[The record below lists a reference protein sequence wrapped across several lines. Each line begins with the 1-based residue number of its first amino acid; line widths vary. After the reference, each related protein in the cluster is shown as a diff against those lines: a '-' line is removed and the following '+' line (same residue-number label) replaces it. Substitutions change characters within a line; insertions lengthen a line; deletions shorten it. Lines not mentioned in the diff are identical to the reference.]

1 MEKSKQVTG
10 ELFYTEE
17 DKNKLKEIE
26 SDISLAK
33 SKLTQVLNDDLG
45 VSCYLNSSE
54 NSLIAIDFSNSYN
67 TLPFYVDL
75 LRRLYDKK
83 TNLFKEMFEKHGYSV
98 VSDKKEE
105 AKLAV
110 TRKAEINMENQEI
123 KIGDRVKLKGDSNSP
138 EMTVTRDLRAE
149 AQVQKGTIGKGVQ
162 EETKYSG
169 TDNNDPYAIFE
180 CSYFINKDEDSDFL
194 NRSYR
199 QFQIHKDAL
208 QKLIPVQPSNKQK
221 PTIESDIKAGDVVE
235 MDDTKERF
243 YVEELQTHGVKLVK
257 VACYKLA
264 AGNIYL
270 TNYENMP
277 FKKVERLNKQ

>member
-123 KIGDRVKLKGDSNSP
+123 KIGDRVKLKGDFNSP
-138 EMTVTRDLRAE
+138 EMTVTRDCAAE
-149 AQVQKGTIGKGVQ
+149 AQVQRGTIGKGVQ

-180 CSYFINKDEDSDFL
+180 CSYFINKDEDVDFI
-194 NRSYR
+194 NRNCR
-199 QFQIHKDAL
+199 QFQFHKDAL
-208 QKLIPVQPSNKQK
+208 EKLIPTQPENKRL
-221 PTIESDIKAGDVVE
+221 PIESDIKVGDVVE

-243 YVEELQTHGVKLVK
+243 YIEELQTHGVKLVK

-264 AGNIYL
+264 AGNVYL

-277 FKKVERLNKQ
+277 FKKVNFNKQ

>member
-138 EMTVTRDLRAE
+138 EMTVTRDCAAE
-149 AQVQKGTIGKGVQ
+149 AQVQRGTIGKGVQ

-180 CSYFINKDEDSDFL
+180 CSYFINKDEDVDFI
-194 NRSYR
+194 NRNYR

-208 QKLIPVQPSNKQK
+208 QKLIPTQPENKR
-221 PTIESDIKAGDVVE
+221 PPIESDIKAGDVVE

-277 FKKVERLNKQ
+277 FKKVERLNKK

>member
-138 EMTVTRDLRAE
+138 EMIVVGNSTSFDVLDCA
-149 AQVQKGTIGKGVQ
+149 
-162 EETKYSG
+162 
-169 TDNNDPYAIFE
+169 
-180 CSYFINKDEDSDFL
+180 YFIKRDEGVNEAFV
-194 NRSYR
+194 NATYR
-199 QFQIHKDAL
+199 LLAIHKDAL
-208 QKLIPVQPSNKQK
+208 QKLIPVQPSNKK
-221 PTIESDIKAGDVVE
+221 
-235 MDDTKERF
+235 
-243 YVEELQTHGVKLVK
+243 
-257 VACYKLA
+257 
-264 AGNIYL
+264 
-270 TNYENMP
+270 
-277 FKKVERLNKQ
+277 

>member
-180 CSYFINKDEDSDFL
+180 CSYFINKDEDVDFI
-194 NRSYR
+194 NRNCR
-199 QFQIHKDAL
+199 QFQFHKDAL
-208 QKLIPVQPSNKQK
+208 QKLTPVQPSNKQ
-221 PTIESDIKAGDVVE
+221 
-235 MDDTKERF
+235 
-243 YVEELQTHGVKLVK
+243 
-257 VACYKLA
+257 
-264 AGNIYL
+264 
-270 TNYENMP
+270 
-277 FKKVERLNKQ
+277 

>member
-169 TDNNDPYAIFE
+169 TDNNDPYAIVE
-180 CSYFINKDEDSDFL
+180 CNYFIADPRNENYKEL
-194 NRSYR
+194 R
-199 QFQIHKDAL
+199 QHRFHKDAL

>member
-1 MEKSKQVTG
+1 MKTELNQEQFSAVEGWIKNFPITSDGSSMLSQFNKYFAPKQIPNEAVC
-10 ELFYTEE
+10 YT
-17 DKNKLKEIE
+17 K
-26 SDISLAK
+26 
-33 SKLTQVLNDDLG
+33 
-45 VSCYLNSSE
+45 
-54 NSLIAIDFSNSYN
+54 
-67 TLPFYVDL
+67 
-75 LRRLYDKK
+75 
-83 TNLFKEMFEKHGYSV
+83 
-98 VSDKKEE
+98 E
-105 AKLAV
+105 AKHNEREMAV
-110 TRKAEINMENQEI
+110 KEAFKQIMNDIKSPQMAFLSFNIDDFFERERPKAESEI
-123 KIGDRVKLKGDSNSP
+123 KIGDRVKLKNDANSP

-169 TDNNDPYAIFE
+169 MDNNDPYAIFE
-180 CSYFINKDEDSDFL
+180 CSYFINKDEDVDFI
-194 NRSYR
+194 NRNCR
-199 QFQIHKDAL
+199 QFQFHKDAL

>member
-138 EMTVTRDLRAE
+138 EMTVTMDISKEIAKQNGIN
-149 AQVQKGTIGKGVQ
+149 AIGKGVQ
-162 EETKYSG
+162 DARAILDG
-169 TDNNDPYAIFE
+169 TYE
-180 CSYFINKDEDSDFL
+180 CSYFLANEENEVFKNIHQHIF
-194 NRSYR
+194 
-199 QFQIHKDAL
+199 HKDAL
-208 QKLIPVQPSNKQK
+208 EKVTKQ
-221 PTIESDIKAGDVVE
+221 
-235 MDDTKERF
+235 
-243 YVEELQTHGVKLVK
+243 
-257 VACYKLA
+257 
-264 AGNIYL
+264 
-270 TNYENMP
+270 
-277 FKKVERLNKQ
+277 

>member
-138 EMTVTRDLRAE
+138 EMTVIGNSSQDARYQYA
-149 AQVQKGTIGKGVQ
+149 AIGKGVKENTIQ
-162 EETKYSG
+162 NDDILKCAWFPKNEEEEG
-169 TDNNDPYAIFE
+169 MV
-180 CSYFINKDEDSDFL
+180 L
-194 NRSYR
+194 NRPM
-199 QFQIHKDAL
+199 QTVEIHKDAL
-208 QKLIPVQPSNKQK
+208 EKLIPVQPSNKK
-221 PTIESDIKAGDVVE
+221 
-235 MDDTKERF
+235 
-243 YVEELQTHGVKLVK
+243 
-257 VACYKLA
+257 
-264 AGNIYL
+264 
-270 TNYENMP
+270 
-277 FKKVERLNKQ
+277 

>member
-26 SDISLAK
+26 SDISLSK
-33 SKLTQVLNDDLG
+33 RKLTQVLNDDLG

-54 NSLIAIDFSNSYN
+54 NSLISIDFSNSYN

-138 EMTVTRDLRAE
+138 EMTVTRDCAAE
-149 AQVQKGTIGKGVQ
+149 AQVQRGTIGKGVQ

-180 CSYFINKDEDSDFL
+180 CSYFINEDEDVDFI
-194 NRSYR
+194 NRNCR
-199 QFQIHKDAL
+199 QFQFHKDAL

-277 FKKVERLNKQ
+277 FKKVERLNKK

>member
-180 CSYFINKDEDSDFL
+180 CSYFINKDEDVDFI
-194 NRSYR
+194 NRNCR
-199 QFQIHKDAL
+199 QFQFHKDAL

-221 PTIESDIKAGDVVE
+221 PTIESDIKVGDVVE

>member
-138 EMTVTRDLRAE
+138 EMTVTRDCAAE
-149 AQVQKGTIGKGVQ
+149 AQVQRGTIGKGVQ

-180 CSYFINKDEDSDFL
+180 CSYFINKDEDVDFI
-194 NRSYR
+194 NRNYR

-208 QKLIPVQPSNKQK
+208 QKLIPTQPENKR
-221 PTIESDIKAGDVVE
+221 PPIESDIKAGDVVE